1 MAAQLK
7 QKTHK
12 VADIEIGNGYTL
24 QVVRD
29 YTRKQF
35 PFLVYVAYY
44 DAGWKRRKINE
55 FGDMVT
61 AMRYMTGVVEGRVRL
76 CIAD

>member
-1 MAAQLK
+1 MAAELK

-12 VADIEIGNGYTL
+12 VAEIEMGNGYAL

-35 PFLVYVAYY
+35 PFLVYVAYW
-44 DAGWKRRKINE
+44 DAGWHKRKINE
-55 FGDMVT
+55 FGEMVT
-61 AMRYMTGVVEGRVRL
+61 AMRYMTGIIEGRVRL
-76 CIAD
+76 